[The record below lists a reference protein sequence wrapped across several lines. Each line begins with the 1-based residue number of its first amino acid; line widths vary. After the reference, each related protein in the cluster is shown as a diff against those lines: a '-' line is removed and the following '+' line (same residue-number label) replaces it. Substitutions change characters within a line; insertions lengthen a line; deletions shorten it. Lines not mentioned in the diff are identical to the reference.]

1 MKIKY
6 FNILI
11 LLFFSI
17 FCLIGCGNSGF
28 QLSTE
33 YIEKNMY
40 VGEKIFLQTNANNK
54 EEVIWESDNVL
65 LATVSKN
72 GLVTALSAG
81 EVTITATYGQYVS
94 IAIINIYQRDII
106 KDVDITINGE
116 QSILVNE
123 TIKYTA
129 KVLPAQYNSITWS
142 VSDKTIATIDQTGLL
157 TTLKPGIVTIRA
169 ALTSSP
175 LNYKEILVLVRTGD
189 GVQDVINNYIY
200 NNLYQTVGNYELLS
214 INQTVVNL
222 VKTVEKSVIGIS
234 NYSDYAGSSN
244 TGTGTGGI
252 YKRETTANGYKYTVF
267 TNHHVIE
274 DGKSV
279 KVYLGDIDEYV
290 FANVVKSDKNL
301 DLAVLTF
308 EHKNL
313 YEPLKLGSIGSI
325 ANGDFVVA
333 IGNPGGYDYYGSV
346 TFGMVSK
353 YNRVYGDNEM
363 VYVQHDAPINPGN
376 SGGPLFNLQ
385 GEVIGINTL
394 KLVSNDIEGMG
405 FAIAMEEFLKYLQ

>member
-17 FCLIGCGNSGF
+17 VCLIGCGNSGF

-200 NNLYQTVGNYELLS
+200 NNNY
-214 INQTVVNL
+214 NQIYSR
-222 VKTVEKSVIGIS
+222 KS
-234 NYSDYAGSSN
+234 
-244 TGTGTGGI
+244 
-252 YKRETTANGYKYTVF
+252 
-267 TNHHVIE
+267 
-274 DGKSV
+274 
-279 KVYLGDIDEYV
+279 
-290 FANVVKSDKNL
+290 
-301 DLAVLTF
+301 
-308 EHKNL
+308 
-313 YEPLKLGSIGSI
+313 
-325 ANGDFVVA
+325 
-333 IGNPGGYDYYGSV
+333 
-346 TFGMVSK
+346 
-353 YNRVYGDNEM
+353 
-363 VYVQHDAPINPGN
+363 
-376 SGGPLFNLQ
+376 
-385 GEVIGINTL
+385 
-394 KLVSNDIEGMG
+394 
-405 FAIAMEEFLKYLQ
+405 